1 MVVSGAV
8 PSVKIQQKKG
18 DLFHLTLRFDML
30 SEMLDCQ

>member
-8 PSVKIQQKKG
+8 PIVKIQQKKG
-18 DLFHLTLRFDML
+18 DLFHLALRFDML